1 MSTIVDPTWII
12 SLFEYHFLC
21 NALIAGTIAAILAGF
36 VGYFM
41 VIRKL
46 AFAGH
51 ALGHIGFAGATGAGL
66 VGLAPVTGQLI
77 LTMLAAI
84 GMGSLGHRMS
94 KSDVAIGIVLAL
106 ALGLGVLF
114 LHIYTRYATQAMTIL
129 FGNLLGVSVHLI
141 KMMLIYSILSLLG
154 LSIIARPLLFA
165 SLEPELAEA
174 KGVSL
179 PLISILFMIIVAV
192 AVTEASQVVGVLLV
206 FTLLIG
212 PAAAALNWTNRVL
225 SGLFLTVLFGILI
238 VWLGIILAFI
248 TDWPIPFWISA
259 IAAANYFL
267 SFIRKANQ

>member
-1 MSTIVDPTWII
+1 MSTIVDPTLII
-12 SLFEYHFLC
+12 SLFEYHFLR

-41 VIRKL
+41 VIRRL

-51 ALGHIGFAGATGAGL
+51 ALGHIGFAGATGAAL
-66 VGLAPVTGQLI
+66 VNLMPVSGQLI
-77 LTMLAAI
+77 LTILAAI

-94 KSDVAIGIVLAL
+94 KSDITIGIILAL

-114 LHIYTRYATQAMTIL
+114 LHFYTSYAAQAMTIL
-129 FGNLLGVSVHLI
+129 FGNLLGVSTHLI
-141 KMMLIYSILSLLG
+141 KMMLIYSVLSLLG
-154 LSIIARPLLFA
+154 LCIIARPLLFA

-179 PLISILFMIIVAV
+179 PLVSILFMVIVAV
-192 AVTEASQVVGVLLV
+192 AVTEVSQIVGVLLV

-212 PAAAALNWTNRVL
+212 PAAAALNWTHRIL

-238 VWLGIILAFI
+238 VWLGILLAFI

-259 IAAANYFL
+259 LAASNYLL
-267 SFIRKANQ
+267 SLSSRKL

>member
-1 MSTIVDPTWII
+1 MSTIADLTLIT
-12 SLFEYHFLC
+12 SLFEYYFLR
-21 NALIAGTIAAILAGF
+21 NALIAGTIAAVLAGF

-41 VIRKL
+41 VIRRL

-66 VGLAPVTGQLI
+66 VGLTPVTGQLL
-77 LTMLAAI
+77 LTLLAAI
-84 GMGSLGHRMS
+84 GMGSLGHRVS
-94 KSDVAIGIVLAL
+94 KSDIAIGIILAL

-114 LHIYTRYATQAMTIL
+114 LHFYTSYAVQAMTIL
-129 FGNLLGVSVHLI
+129 FGNLLGVSAHLI
-141 KMMLIYSILSLLG
+141 KMMLIYSILSLVA
-154 LSIIARPLLFA
+154 LSLIARPLLFA

-192 AVTEASQVVGVLLV
+192 AVTEVSQVVGILLV

-212 PAAAALNWTNRVL
+212 PPAAALNWTQRIV
-225 SGLFLTVLFGILI
+225 SGLFLTVTFGVLI
-238 VWLGIILAFI
+238 VWLGILLAFV

-259 IAAANYFL
+259 LAAVNYFL
-267 SFIRKANQ
+267 SFLGKKNH

>member
-1 MSTIVDPTWII
+1 MSTIVDPTSII
-12 SLFEYHFLC
+12 SLFEYHFLR
-21 NALIAGTIAAILAGF
+21 NALLAGTIAAMLAGC

-66 VGLAPVTGQLI
+66 VGLMPVTGQLL
-77 LTMLAAI
+77 LTILAAI

-114 LHIYTRYATQAMTIL
+114 LHFYTSYAAQAMTIL
-129 FGNLLGVSVHLI
+129 FGNLLGVSAHLI
-141 KMMLIYSILSLLG
+141 NMMLIYSVLSLLALG
-154 LSIIARPLLFA
+154 VIARPLLFA

-212 PAAAALNWTNRVL
+212 PSAAALNWTQHIL
-225 SGLFLTVLFGILI
+225 SGLFLTVLFGVLI
-238 VWLGIILAFI
+238 VWVGIILAFV

-267 SFIRKANQ
+267 SFIGKAN